1 MIDVQILSI
10 KEKVSLLN
18 KLYKDISG
26 LGIGGDTEL
35 AHINPWEAALLR
47 AVGGSGTLN
56 GVTGLPQYM
65 GGGGSSTPPA
75 PAVTTTKQVP
85 EYAPEQREY
94 IRDIFGKT
102 QKLYEQRTAEGFQPF
117 PGQQL
122 AGWDPRETEAFTGM
136 ANLARGPGAGPAYE
150 IARQASLDAASP
162 ITADEIQQGMNPYQ
176 QAVTD
181 IGKREAVRDYQRGPQ
196 ARIRTDAV
204 AEGGLRGARRFIE
217 EGEGQRNLN
226 QQLSDMQV
234 MGSNQAYKQAVAEAA
249 ASRGR
254 LANLATQMPTIGTG
268 AYNQQMGQL
277 GQLGGVGEAYRGRE
291 QAGIDLAQ
299 QQFQQEQM
307 FPEET
312 LATYLRFITNAP
324 QPSGFQQTVTAPG
337 VRGPS
342 ALTQTAG
349 LLGGLGSL
357 AGGLGGTRG
366 FLNQG
371 GRVEAQT
378 GSGPTGRRAGLSGVV
393 HRAHG
398 GQIVRMQQGG
408 SARNYSGAPGLVL
421 PIEDVPFTP
430 LQQDA
435 QRIADAVA
443 KFMPDTSSNIATRQN
458 RAINESDIRSAYF
471 TGTPKE
477 LEDARARTA
486 ETERMIEAARAA
498 GMGLDKYIQN
508 YENSGFAPS
517 APTKETTTTLEKLK
531 AAPSVEQE
539 TVVTGQPT
547 PERSQE
553 TLVDQFKK
561 LMEVPEAEMSW
572 AERLQLAS
580 TLMNAGN
587 KGSTGSFLGDLS
599 QFGADTAGGVGKAL
613 SSRDARALAAQK
625 RKITTLKDFN
635 QFVKDAKLT
644 PLEIKKLRAD
654 INLTEAETNELTRKN
669 NNPEVASPGEVDIA
683 GAISYLDRMG
693 VSVLETSKEKGQ
705 YGNAGTAYQLAQVQK
720 SLNTSA
726 DNAFRIAKERGA
738 TSKDADGRLII
749 DVVEAIR
756 GGPRRADQPTQEYER
771 GADGRLVAKAE
782 GGRITLRYPEDF

>member
-1 MIDVQILSI
+1 
-10 KEKVSLLN
+10 
-18 KLYKDISG
+18 
-26 LGIGGDTEL
+26 
-35 AHINPWEAALLR
+35 
-47 AVGGSGTLN
+47 
-56 GVTGLPQYM
+56 
-65 GGGGSSTPPA
+65 
-75 PAVTTTKQVP
+75 
-85 EYAPEQREY
+85 
-94 IRDIFGKT
+94 
-102 QKLYEQRTAEGFQPF
+102 
-117 PGQQL
+117 
-122 AGWDPRETEAFTGM
+122 
-136 ANLARGPGAGPAYE
+136 
-150 IARQASLDAASP
+150 
-162 ITADEIQQGMNPYQ
+162 
-176 QAVTD
+176 
-181 IGKREAVRDYQRGPQ
+181 
-196 ARIRTDAV
+196 
-204 AEGGLRGARRFIE
+204 
-217 EGEGQRNLN
+217 
-226 QQLSDMQV
+226 
-234 MGSNQAYKQAVAEAA
+234 
-249 ASRGR
+249 
-254 LANLATQMPTIGTG
+254 
-268 AYNQQMGQL
+268 
-277 GQLGGVGEAYRGRE
+277 
-291 QAGIDLAQ
+291 
-299 QQFQQEQM
+299 
-307 FPEET
+307 
-312 LATYLRFITNAP
+312 
-324 QPSGFQQTVTAPG
+324 
-337 VRGPS
+337 
-342 ALTQTAG
+342 
-349 LLGGLGSL
+349 
-357 AGGLGGTRG
+357 
-366 FLNQG
+366 
-371 GRVEAQT
+371 
-378 GSGPTGRRAGLSGVV
+378 
-393 HRAHG
+393 
-398 GQIVRMQQGG
+398 MQQGG

-458 RAINESDIRSAYF
+458 RARNESDLRSAYF

-498 GMGLDKYIQN
+498 GMGLDEYIQN

-517 APTKETTTTLEKLK
+517 APTKETPTTLEKLK

-635 QFVKDAKLT
+635 QFVKDAQLT
-644 PLEIKKLRAD
+644 PLEITKLKAD
-654 INLTEAETNELTRKN
+654 INLTREETNELRRKN

-705 YGNAGTAYQLAQVQK
+705 YGNAGTAYQLAQVLK

-726 DNAFRIAKERGA
+726 DKAFRIAKERGA
-738 TSKDADGRLII
+738 VAPDADGRLII
-749 DVVEAIR
+749 DVDKALR
-756 GGPRRADQPTQEYER
+756 DGPRRADQPTLGVER
-771 GADGRLVAKAE
+771 GTDGRLVAKAE